1 MSKQKRVRRW
11 LSVMVAI
18 ALCTI
23 GGFTITEHQANSP
36 AIAQVIPRVRPDGVW
51 QQIYQRVPTLPL
63 ENQYVSK
70 ETKKVATDNTL
81 VGRFIRYHLYSK
93 GRLPFYRL
101 DWKISLADYL
111 GVNER
116 MDETDYP
123 SRDTLN
129 QNPMEA
135 DIVAIR
141 GLTRAQRDALVQALV
156 DAFTASSSTPTTPT
170 QP

>member
-11 LSVMVAI
+11 FGVIVAI

-23 GGFTITEHQANSP
+23 GGFTITEHQATSP

-70 ETKKVATDNTL
+70 ETKKVAADNTL

-111 GVNER
+111 GINER

-141 GLTRAQRDALVQALV
+141 SLTRAQREALVQALV